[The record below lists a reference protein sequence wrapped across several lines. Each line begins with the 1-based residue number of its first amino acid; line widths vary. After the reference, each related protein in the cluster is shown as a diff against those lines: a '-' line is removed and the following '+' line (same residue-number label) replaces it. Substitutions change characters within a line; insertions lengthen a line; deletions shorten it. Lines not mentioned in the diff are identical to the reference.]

1 MTLLD
6 ALIYLRCEIDY
17 IAVIVSGES

>member
-6 ALIYLRCEIDY
+6 ALICLRCEIDY